1 MERVRERQAYAGVS
15 RVTFVPV
22 KPSLTSAASGSR
34 LEGCSPDISP
44 CLSSLALSASWTQDP
59 VSLDLPSQG
68 LSVTLIGSR
77 RVGSINPRVLRD
89 ASGRPHG
96 DAFARRGFKGRVRE
110 DGGTAPPPHA
120 SRIKERRRP
129 AASIPGA

>member
-68 LSVTLIGSR
+68 LSVTLIYRVEAGGLNKSSR
-77 RVGSINPRVLRD
+77 TARCFPVALTATHSRGEDSKVG
-89 ASGRPHG
+89 
-96 DAFARRGFKGRVRE
+96 
-110 DGGTAPPPHA
+110 
-120 SRIKERRRP
+120 
-129 AASIPGA
+129 